1 MFEEPLTYD
10 AFYLPGDMDFDQ
22 ALRLGFQWLMAQ
34 PGTPLVV
41 LSAKKMVNNNNVLAD
56 LVRRNRVEVVA
67 PPRVFQTG
75 WRGGAV
81 LGPLVGERA
90 LLAVDE
96 DLGNRVKAMCVIEWL
111 PGDHA
116 TWIAGHNARDL
127 RAPHEEPAG
136 VLTLDPVVEVA
147 MREAGESINH
157 NNALVTEYEK
167 AIAVRTLQVLVKGGY
182 RFDVDALIAWATR
195 NGWYAKEIPYLRD
208 YASRVLAD
216 RSFRLRDSAG
226 PTGADLK
233 RWQTEAAT
241 SKG

>member
-1 MFEEPLTYD
+1 M
-10 AFYLPGDMDFDQ
+10 
-22 ALRLGFQWLMAQ
+22 
-34 PGTPLVV
+34 
-41 LSAKKMVNNNNVLAD
+41 
-56 LVRRNRVEVVA
+56 EVVA

-81 LGPLVGERA
+81 LGPLVSERA

-127 RAPHEEPAG
+127 RAPNEEPVA
-136 VLTLDPVVEVA
+136 VSALDPVVEVA

-167 AIAVRTLQVLVKGGY
+167 ALAVRTLQVLVKGGY
-182 RFDVDALIAWATR
+182 RFDYAGRVGDPERLVRQGDSVSAELRHPCT
-195 NGWYAKEIPYLRD
+195 GWPKFPPA
-208 YASRVLAD
+208 
-216 RSFRLRDSAG
+216 RLG
-226 PTGADLK
+226 WTYCFDLK
-233 RWQTEAAT
+233 RWQTRAAA
-241 SKG
+241 SEG